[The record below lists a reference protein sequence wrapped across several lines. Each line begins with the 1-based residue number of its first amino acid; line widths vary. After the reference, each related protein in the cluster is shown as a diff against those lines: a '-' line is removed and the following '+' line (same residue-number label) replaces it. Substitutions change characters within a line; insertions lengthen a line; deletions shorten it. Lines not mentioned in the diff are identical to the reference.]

1 MLRFIQPTLCMDCKQ
16 KQSSKITVKKLCTD
30 FFWIAR
36 TLFIFRLLLLKAI
49 SSRNTI
55 IPASSVA
62 SFNLRRNNAIYLFYV
77 VCFVKKVYIIF
88 SLKQGLI
95 DRENSCHV
103 YYYSRTC
110 HNHHLKSLD
119 KIGCKIG
126 PSRFKQY
133 NLNLVFFIKFIHS
146 ALFALHRKTIFT
158 WKLILSLFSCTC
170 MFVCII

>member
-133 NLNLVFFIKFIHS
+133 DLNLVFYQIYSFGFICIAQENNFYMEIDS
-146 ALFALHRKTIFT
+146 
-158 WKLILSLFSCTC
+158 LSLFSCTC

>member
-1 MLRFIQPTLCMDCKQ
+1 M
-16 KQSSKITVKKLCTD
+16 
-30 FFWIAR
+30 
-36 TLFIFRLLLLKAI
+36 
-49 SSRNTI
+49 
-55 IPASSVA
+55 A

-133 NLNLVFFIKFIHS
+133 NLNLVFYQIYSFGFICIAQENNFYMEIDS
-146 ALFALHRKTIFT
+146 
-158 WKLILSLFSCTC
+158 LSLFMHMYVC
-170 MFVCII
+170 MHNLNYVCLWHTVKFPGCKLFIIWLTKNVHLPVISPLWI

>member
-55 IPASSVA
+55 IPASLVA

-133 NLNLVFFIKFIHS
+133 NLNLVFLSNLFIR
-146 ALFALHRKTIFT
+146 LYLHCTGKQFLHGN
-158 WKLILSLFSCTC
+158 WFSLSFHAH
-170 MFVCII
+170 VCLYA